1 MNKKVYFD
9 FLKQKLPK
17 DKYRTRFLEELEEH
31 FEDAL
36 YAETFKENAAE
47 ERALERLGDPD
58 QTLFYYKKLMSKHS
72 SVYTYLEALFF
83 GVLSTPFY
91 LSLFVANSVTESTE
105 VLFLK
110 VLAFF
115 LSASGL
121 WALFYVFYHFIFS
134 KLKPLN
140 ELLSPRGKLASF
152 IACMAP
158 AYLGALA
165 LTFNFYFTDYQ
176 DHYFPFVIL
185 AYLVIGLTAAWK
197 SYVYTFKKPWSVS
210 NEKTNYLLTLLLF
223 ALLIFTEVG
232 EVIAYFMKVIWVIIF
247 YGFNAN
253 VIWAIWSSGLAV
265 LALGIFSLVSLL
277 RWGKAR
283 KAAFPLVKVL
293 ILMSSIYA
301 LFIPTSGLAVV
312 EELEWNKPHVEL
324 VQTFEKEQTGPFYLW
339 SQKFRRDDG
348 PIIDYS
354 ISYRG
359 DGFFVHIQNIAD
371 YEVKV
376 SSLDE
381 FSVKK
386 LSSDP
391 TEVYPPS
398 NSILHED
405 LTCVLSDLA
414 AESHEGIAEPPILG
428 GETDCKELYYGDELI
443 FSNPSGQWFMLQ
455 NAVFSP
461 GQEWLLLEFND
472 VMEDPTS
479 LYLVEL

>member
-1 MNKKVYFD
+1 MA
-9 FLKQKLPK
+9 KL
-17 DKYRTRFLEELEEH
+17 
-31 FEDAL
+31 
-36 YAETFKENAAE
+36 
-47 ERALERLGDPD
+47 
-58 QTLFYYKKLMSKHS
+58 
-72 SVYTYLEALFF
+72 
-83 GVLSTPFY
+83 
-91 LSLFVANSVTESTE
+91 
-105 VLFLK
+105 LK

-140 ELLSPRGKLASF
+140 ELLSPKGKIASF

-176 DHYFPFVIL
+176 DYYFPFVIL
-185 AYLVIGLTAAWK
+185 AYLVVGLTAAWK
-197 SYVYTFKKPWSVS
+197 SYVYTFKKPWFVS
-210 NEKTNYLLTLLLF
+210 NEKINYSLTLLLF
-223 ALLIFTEVG
+223 ALLIFTDVG

-265 LALGIFSLVSLL
+265 FALGIFSLISLV
-277 RWGKAR
+277 RWGKLR
-283 KAAFPLVKVL
+283 KSAFPLMKAL
-293 ILMSSIYA
+293 ILISAVYA
-301 LFIPTSGLAVV
+301 LFIPTPSLEASDR
-312 EELEWNKPHVEL
+312 LEWNKPHVEL
-324 VQTFEKEQTGPFYLW
+324 VQILEKEQMGPFYIW

-348 PIIDYS
+348 PSIDYRVG
-354 ISYRG
+354 YRG
-359 DGFFVHIQNIAD
+359 DGFFIRIQDIAD
-371 YEVKV
+371 YELKV

-381 FSVKK
+381 LSLKK
-386 LSSDP
+386 LRSDP
-391 TEVYPPS
+391 AEVYAQ
-398 NSILHED
+398 NSTILHED

-414 AESHEGIAEPPILG
+414 AQSHEGILEPPTLG
-428 GETDCKELYYGDELI
+428 GETDCKELYYRDELV

-461 GQEWLLLEFND
+461 GQAWLLLEFKD
-472 VMEDPTS
+472 VIEAPTS